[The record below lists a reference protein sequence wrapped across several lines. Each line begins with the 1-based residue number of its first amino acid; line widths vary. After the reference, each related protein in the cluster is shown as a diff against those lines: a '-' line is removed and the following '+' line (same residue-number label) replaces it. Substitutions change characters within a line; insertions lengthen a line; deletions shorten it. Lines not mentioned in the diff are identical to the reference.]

1 MSPALII
8 QFRQG
13 EKIAA
18 ATLYREPG
26 ILAVRGV
33 ARQLDAMDNMIMD
46 NMIMFRLESVHH
58 VAHCRAPGRAQ
69 RRECTASAGQ
79 DEMMLTAV
87 FGSPRM

>member
-33 ARQLDAMDNMIMD
+33 ARQLDAMDNMIM
-46 NMIMFRLESVHH
+46 FRLESVHH
-58 VAHCRAPGRAQ
+58 VAHCRIPGRAQ
-69 RRECTASAGQ
+69 RRERTASAGH
-79 DEMMLTAV
+79 DEMMLIAV
-87 FGSPRM
+87 FGSPRT